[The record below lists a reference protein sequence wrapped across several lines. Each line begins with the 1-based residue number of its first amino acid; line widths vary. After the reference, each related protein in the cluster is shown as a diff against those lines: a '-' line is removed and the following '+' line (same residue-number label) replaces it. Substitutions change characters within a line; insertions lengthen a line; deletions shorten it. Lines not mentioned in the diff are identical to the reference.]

1 MITPAIN
8 GDQKIKEYE
17 LFLMGQPIFNPYQ
30 PNKGPYVVVEG
41 EVAVY
46 RGTEWVETIRPGEF
60 LDELTLA
67 PAQDAAAIAKTN
79 CQLVSIDEA
88 MVAALEQYPPDFVVQ
103 IMRVMV
109 ERLTRRVV
117 PPIRL
122 VTLPQIQPASHRLPK
137 TRASTKT
144 LSLA

>member
-1 MITPAIN
+1 MN

-17 LFLMGQPIFNPYQ
+17 LFLMGQPILSSHQ
-30 PNKGPYVVVEG
+30 SNKGPYVVVEG

-46 RGTEWVETIRPGEF
+46 RGNEWVETIRPGEF
-60 LDELTLA
+60 LDELTLP
-67 PAQDAAAIAKTN
+67 PAQDVTAIAKTN

-88 MVAALEQYPPDFVVQ
+88 MVAALEQYSPDFVVQ

-109 ERLTRRVV
+109 GRLTCRLA

-122 VTLPQIQPASHRLPK
+122 VIPAQIQPASHKLPK

-144 LSLA
+144 FSLA